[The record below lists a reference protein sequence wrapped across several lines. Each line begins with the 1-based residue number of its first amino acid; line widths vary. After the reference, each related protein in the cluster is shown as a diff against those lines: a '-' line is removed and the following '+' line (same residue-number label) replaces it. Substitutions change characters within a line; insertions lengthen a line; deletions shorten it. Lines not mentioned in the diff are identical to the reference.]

1 MNPDIFDYFS
11 QTELPS
17 PTLPEAE
24 VVALVEKHFG
34 VATTASSLGSQQ
46 DQNFIL
52 RRQDSGDI
60 LGVLK
65 LSNPAFSVEEIEMQ
79 DEAAAHLAGKLDLR
93 IPNIVEGT
101 SGAMSTLFHTSQGMI
116 HGRVIKFIPGNSLM
130 GSSYLSPQAIARM
143 GEIAGQVSA
152 GLADFSH
159 PASGRVLQWNL
170 RHAEQV
176 IEQLLLDEPD
186 EQVQKLVQNVVD
198 QTAPLL
204 STVGPNL
211 PQQLGHFDITDD
223 NVMCPEGH
231 FVPDAVLDFGDVAS
245 SWAVG
250 EIATTVSSML
260 HHEGVEPWSVLPAI
274 AAFHSLRPLSGDEI
288 DALWPLVIQ
297 RGAVLVLSGRQQSR
311 IDEDNDYA
319 TSALDREM
327 RILLQALSVPPA
339 VMSALI
345 RQSLGLDAVHS
356 TPEWTGGNLL
366 SSLTT
371 VKVLDASTTSPLND
385 EGAWLS
391 EKTLEQAALSA
402 LDAGSE
408 LAVLPAWQT
417 VLTGA
422 PSRTQKS
429 PKTIPTH
436 ATVWL
441 AEATELSTQHALE
454 TTPGTVTVTSGG
466 QTVEFRS
473 AEITGATLPARTA
486 IAVTML
492 HGNMDIPAM
501 VTAETAAAWR
511 SVLGDPAAA
520 LGIDPQ
526 PHELDNHLLE
536 RRENVLAEVQEHYYQ
551 NPPQMERGWRE
562 YLMDINGRVY
572 LDMVNNVASV
582 GHAHPKVVAAATNQ
596 MRLLNTNSRF
606 NYHSITEYAEMITA
620 TLPPELDTV
629 FFVNSGSEAVD
640 LALRVAMA
648 YTGRTDI
655 VCMQEEYHGWTYA
668 SDAVS
673 TSIADNPNAL
683 STRPDWIHTVA
694 AANSYRGI
702 HRDEDA
708 VNYAPE
714 AVEVIERIG
723 MTKPLAGFISE
734 SYFGNAG
741 GVALPDGYLKQ
752 VYAAVRAQGGLAI
765 ADEVQVGFGRLGE
778 WFWGFHQQ
786 GVIPDIVAVAKS
798 IGGGHP
804 LGAVI
809 TSREIAN
816 RYRTQGY
823 FFSSTGGSP
832 VSSEI
837 GKAILGII
845 TEEGL
850 QENALKVGSHLK
862 QRLQGLS
869 EKYPIVGRVH
879 GSGLYLGLEFIRD
892 TQTLEPATEE
902 TEAICNR
909 LLELGVIMQPTGDY
923 QNVLKIK
930 PPLVVTQESAD
941 YFVDMLEHVLETGW

>member
-1 MNPDIFDYFS
+1 
-11 QTELPS
+11 
-17 PTLPEAE
+17 
-24 VVALVEKHFG
+24 
-34 VATTASSLGSQQ
+34 
-46 DQNFIL
+46 
-52 RRQDSGDI
+52 
-60 LGVLK
+60 
-65 LSNPAFSVEEIEMQ
+65 
-79 DEAAAHLAGKLDLR
+79 
-93 IPNIVEGT
+93 
-101 SGAMSTLFHTSQGMI
+101 
-116 HGRVIKFIPGNSLM
+116 
-130 GSSYLSPQAIARM
+130 
-143 GEIAGQVSA
+143 
-152 GLADFSH
+152 
-159 PASGRVLQWNL
+159 VLQWNL
-170 RHAEQV
+170 LFAEKV
-176 IEQLLLDEPD
+176 IEQLLSDEPD
-186 EQVQKLVQNVVD
+186 AEVTKLVRQALD
-198 QTAPLL
+198 LTSPILG
-204 STVGPNL
+204 SVGPKL

-223 NVMCPEGH
+223 NVMCPEDST
-231 FVPDAVLDFGDVAS
+231 VPDAVLDFGDVAH

-260 HHEGVEPWSVLPAI
+260 HHDGVEPFSVLPAI
-274 AAFHSLRPLSGDEI
+274 AAFHALRPLSDDEI
-288 DALWPLVIQ
+288 EALWPLVIQ

-319 TSALDREM
+319 TNALDREM

-339 VMSALI
+339 VMSATI
-345 RQSLGLDAVHS
+345 RRHLGLNATVA
-356 TPEWTGGNLL
+356 PAWTGGNLL
-366 SSLTT
+366 SSLTH

-385 EGAWLS
+385 EGAWLGTD
-391 EKTLEQAALSA
+391 TLEHAALAA
-402 LDAGSE
+402 LDSGAE
-408 LAVLPAWQT
+408 LAVLPAWLP

-422 PSRTQKS
+422 PSRT
-429 PKTIPTH
+429 PRAPETIPTH
-436 ATVWL
+436 ATIWL
-441 AEATELSTQHALE
+441 AEATELSTKHDLE
-454 TTPGTVTVTSGG
+454 TSPGVVKVTAGG
-466 QTVEFRS
+466 LTVEFRS
-473 AEITGATLPARTA
+473 AQISGVVLPARTPITVA
-486 IAVTML
+486 MVNDTV
-492 HGNMDIPAM
+492 DVPAM
-501 VTAETAAAWR
+501 VSAELAAGWR
-511 SVLGDPAAA
+511 SLLGDPTQA
-520 LGIDPQ
+520 LGIDLAATAP
-526 PHELDNHLLE
+526 DHLLE
-536 RRENVLAEVQEHYYQ
+536 RREKVLAEVQEHYYQ

-562 YLMDINGRVY
+562 YLMDVNGRVY

-606 NYHSITEYAEMITA
+606 NYHSITEYAELITD

-683 STRPDWIHTVA
+683 STRPDWIHTVD

-702 HRDEDA
+702 HRDAEA
-708 VNYAPE
+708 IKYAPE

-723 MTKPLAGFISE
+723 KTKPLAGFISE

-845 TEEGL
+845 KDEGL

-862 QRLQGLS
+862 QRLQSLS
-869 EKYPIVGRVH
+869 AQYPIVGRVH

-892 TQTLEPATEE
+892 TNTLEPATEE